1 MKRLAIAFSGPSN
14 TGKTTLICKV
24 AQIFIEQN
32 LKVAIVKHDPK
43 DKAKFDTEGKDSAK
57 FSAVGADVAV
67 VSPTRTT
74 YFLKQMRNL
83 DEIIAG
89 FGDFDILI
97 VEGLKTLPLPRI
109 SLFRDKIDEAY
120 LPFSQAIATNLPKAQ
135 MDKACPVNFDINDA
149 QSIAKWILDNAKKV

>member
-97 VEGLKTLPLPRI
+97 VEGL
-109 SLFRDKIDEAY
+109 IDEAY
-120 LPFSQAIATNLPKAQ
+120 LPFSQAIATNLPRAQ

>member
-1 MKRLAIAFSGPSN
+1 MERVAVAFSGPSN

-24 AQIFIEQN
+24 AQIFIEQG

-43 DKAKFDTEGKDSAK
+43 DKARFDTAGKDSAK
-57 FSAVGADVAV
+57 FSEIGADVAV

-74 YFLKQMRNL
+74 YFLNQMREI

-89 FGDFDILI
+89 FGKFDILI

-109 SLFRDKIDEAY
+109 SLFRDEIDESY
-120 LPFSQAIATNLPKAQ
+120 LPFSQAIATNLSKDE
-135 MDKACPVNFDINDA
+135 MNKFCMINFDINDA
-149 QSIAKWILDNAKKV
+149 PSIAKWILENAKKV

>member
-97 VEGLKTLPLPRI
+97 VEEEGIQGNIEDPDMEKI
-109 SLFRDKIDEAY
+109 NYEKEKDKE
-120 LPFSQAIATNLPKAQ
+120 LS
-135 MDKACPVNFDINDA
+135 
-149 QSIAKWILDNAKKV
+149 KKYV